1 MVKYN
6 DDGELKY
13 NDDGG
18 GGKYDGGRGKCPGN
32 ETESEVVLQSQ
43 NHKLSSLGDNVFEG
57 EKQYD
62 DPKIEEKNTNN
73 KNASSRIRSARMVF
87 TFFLKLVVFLSMYL
101 SSLGVCMSCFQL
113 GSK

>member
-6 DDGELKY
+6 DDGEISRWWWNITAMVKY

-32 ETESEVVLQSQ
+32 ETKSEVVLQSQ
-43 NHKLSSLGDNVFEG
+43 NIFHKLSSLGDNVFEG

-62 DPKIEEKNTNN
+62 DPKIEEK
-73 KNASSRIRSARMVF
+73 KHKQQERKF
-87 TFFLKLVVFLSMYL
+87 
-101 SSLGVCMSCFQL
+101 
-113 GSK
+113 